1 MARLAAVLVLA
12 AVVLGI
18 AGLAVVTERGSAQEL
33 PDGDRIDLSCTQTG
47 DPDGA
52 GTKGTVECTL
62 ALTGLPEPL
71 TDITLDI
78 VVTYVDVDGS
88 GDPSPGDQLQCIA
101 VTLSGV
107 PILDFCRDDVPEPP
121 PIPTAPSP

>member
-18 AGLAVVTERGSAQEL
+18 AGLAVATERGSAQEL

-88 GDPSPGDQLQCIA
+88 GDPSQGDQLQCIA
-101 VTLSGV
+101 VTLGGF
-107 PILDFCRDDVPEPP
+107 PILDFCRGG
-121 PIPTAPSP
+121 AP